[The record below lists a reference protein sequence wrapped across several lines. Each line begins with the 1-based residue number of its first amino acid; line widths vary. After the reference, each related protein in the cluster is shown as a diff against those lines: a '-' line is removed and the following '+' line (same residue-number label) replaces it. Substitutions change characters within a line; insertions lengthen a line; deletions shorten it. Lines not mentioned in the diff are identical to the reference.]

1 MQQTSNYQLNQ
12 WEGTDRILRTDFNAD
27 NAKIDA
33 AIAAVRNL
41 CPVEKLLETS
51 ITSTSTQADID
62 VSSIDLTAYRTL
74 MIYLNC
80 SSNTTA
86 ARIQLR
92 LNDLESYQDHSL
104 EETWLAQAS
113 IGEVPQKGDFRFF
126 VTLGNYCTGEGRS
139 VYYYNSS
146 FRCNSSNIMVAD
158 LAASAIKKLR
168 LIGDSGDLGS
178 GSRVIL
184 MGLKW

>member
-1 MQQTSNYQLNQ
+1 M
-12 WEGTDRILRTDFNAD
+12 EGTDRILRTDFNAD

-104 EETWLAQAS
+104 EETWLAQVSHRRGTA
-113 IGEVPQKGDFRFF
+113 KG
-126 VTLGNYCTGEGRS
+126 
-139 VYYYNSS
+139 
-146 FRCNSSNIMVAD
+146 
-158 LAASAIKKLR
+158 
-168 LIGDSGDLGS
+168 
-178 GSRVIL
+178 
-184 MGLKW
+184 